1 MICNVVWCDHYTGED
16 CGITWCPAHFIS
28 NISNTKDVNTIISND
43 TDSDYVKVVHCKDCK
58 YYKSYCDKYKSF
70 CAYHITEYD
79 KHNGECSYIGK
90 RTGVFNEV
98 SETDFCS
105 CAERSESNE

>member
-1 MICNVVWCDHYTGED
+1 MSKQFSTEHIDKTIENLKRIPAQSIADDLKAYFIQMLRNADFVQVVR
-16 CGITWCPAHFIS
+16 
-28 NISNTKDVNTIISND
+28 
-43 TDSDYVKVVHCKDCK
+43 CKNCK

-98 SETDFCS
+98 NETDFCS
-105 CAERSESNE
+105 YAEWSESDE